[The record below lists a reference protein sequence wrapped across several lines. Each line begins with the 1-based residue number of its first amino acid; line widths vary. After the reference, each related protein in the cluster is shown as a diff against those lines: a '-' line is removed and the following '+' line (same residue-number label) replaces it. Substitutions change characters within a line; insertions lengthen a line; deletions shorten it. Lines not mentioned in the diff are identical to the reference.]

1 MSNKYILMGV
11 AGCGKTT
18 VGEALA
24 ETFGWTYEDG
34 DNLHPQ
40 SNIDK
45 MAAGSPLTDEDRAP
59 WLELVGQELAK
70 HDTPIIIG
78 CSALKR
84 IYRDW
89 IREAAGADV
98 CFIHLAGSRQL
109 IEERMAARQGH
120 FMPVSLL
127 DSQFATL
134 EAPQEQI
141 EQENA
146 ITVDISG
153 DLDAIIAQV
162 KKALAI

>member
-1 MSNKYILMGV
+1 MVDKFILMGV

-18 VGEALA
+18 IGEALA
-24 ETFGWTYEDG
+24 TRFDWTYEDG
-34 DNLHPQ
+34 DTYHPQ

-45 MAAGSPLTDEDRAP
+45 MAMGTPLTDEDRAP
-59 WLELVGQELAK
+59 WLKEIGQRLG
-70 HDTPIIIG
+70 HDQTPLIIG

-89 IREAAGADV
+89 IRAAAGTDI
-98 CFIHLAGSRQL
+98 CFIHLAGSRAL

-134 EAPQEQI
+134 EAP
-141 EQENA
+141 N
-146 ITVDISG
+146 
-153 DLDAIIAQV
+153 LR
-162 KKALAI
+162 